1 MELYTDQILQDIG
14 SSFDLLHWTLLIE
27 AAEEI
32 EKVGYCSFLNLEKRV
47 NTNRPRFYR
56 TVSFLEGAQTITI
69 GNNIRDQRIKEV
81 RLTDNGLRL
90 IAMYQAQ
97 NQKEGNK

>member
-1 MELYTDQILQDIG
+1 MELYPDQILQDIG
-14 SSFDLLHWTLLIE
+14 SSFDLLHWTVLLE

-32 EKVGYCSFLNLEKRV
+32 KKVGYCSFLNLEKRAF
-47 NTNRPRFYR
+47 TNRPRFYR

-69 GNNIRDQRIKEV
+69 GTNVHDQRIKEV

-97 NQKEGNK
+97 SQKEENN